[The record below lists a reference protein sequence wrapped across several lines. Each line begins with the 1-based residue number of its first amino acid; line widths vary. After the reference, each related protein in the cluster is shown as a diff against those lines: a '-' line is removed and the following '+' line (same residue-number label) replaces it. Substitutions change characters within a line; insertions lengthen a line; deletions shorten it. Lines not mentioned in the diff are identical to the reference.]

1 MVSLAESEP
10 HMAWINF
17 EDIKRA
23 YALSPSAP
31 AKPDYWWRKDY
42 TSLRRNMNNDD
53 LVDAFDRICGEVID
67 PRRYTE
73 QEIEDQLKV
82 WDKLAA

>member
-67 PRRYTE
+67 PRRDL
-73 QEIEDQLKV
+73 IEVTPELELPK
-82 WDKLAA
+82 AA